1 MYLGVQA
8 VIAKSFARI
17 HWANLINFGIL
28 PLVFEK
34 EADYDRVS
42 QDDQLEIEG
51 VREGLAAGRSLTVKN
66 ITQGFE
72 FPTKHNLSERQ
83 RAVLLAGGL
92 LNYVKR
98 Q

>member
-1 MYLGVQA
+1 MYLGVRA

-17 HWANLINFGIL
+17 HWANLVNFGIL
-28 PLVFEK
+28 PLVFEN

-42 QDDQLEIEG
+42 QDDQLEIAG
-51 VREGLAAGRSLTVKN
+51 VREALASGRPLMVKN

-72 FPTKHNLSERQ
+72 FPVKHNLSERQ
-83 RAVLLAGGL
+83 CKVLLAGGL
-92 LNYVKR
+92 LNYVRR